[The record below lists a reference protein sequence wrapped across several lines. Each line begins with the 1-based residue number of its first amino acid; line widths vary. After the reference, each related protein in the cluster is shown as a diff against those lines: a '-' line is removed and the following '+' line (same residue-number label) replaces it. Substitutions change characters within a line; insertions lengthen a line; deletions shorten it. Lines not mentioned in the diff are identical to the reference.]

1 MSMSR
6 QAVTALKQLAV
17 LVIGLLLLGYFV
29 YHTVYG
35 RKGVL
40 TEQQLQT
47 RLEQSQMNLKN
58 VESDRKAMERRVQG
72 LKPESLDPD
81 LLDEEARRQLGLTK
95 PDEKVILTPEEKNEA
110 R

>member
-1 MSMSR
+1 MSHKAVAMVK
-6 QAVTALKQLAV
+6 QAAV
-17 LVIGLLLLGYFV
+17 LIIGLLLLAYFV

-35 RKGVL
+35 RKGII

-47 RLEQSQMNLKN
+47 QLDQSQINLKN

-72 LKPESLDPD
+72 LKPESLDTD

-95 PDEKVILTPEEKNEA
+95 PEEKVILTPEENVDNH
-110 R
+110 